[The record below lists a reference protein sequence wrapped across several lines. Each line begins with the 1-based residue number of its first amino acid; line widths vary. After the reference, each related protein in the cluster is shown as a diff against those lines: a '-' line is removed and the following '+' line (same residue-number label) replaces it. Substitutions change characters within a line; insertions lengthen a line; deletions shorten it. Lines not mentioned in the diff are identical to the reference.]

1 MLNDSCDT
9 GILNL
14 FLAVTGIL
22 AMFHKKIDVCYRF
35 LVYTLSS
42 EENSSYIFCIS
53 VEINMRSGWIK
64 VEWTRDMVL
73 RYTEQPMRKTTW
85 WVKAP
90 SSRPQRDSPSDLSFP
105 GYSYWSLCSS
115 FFIARLVSS
124 FFRHLLNFGTTFLG
138 NLGGPIPLSSIKPG
152 GKGFCWQSS

>member
-64 VEWTRDMVL
+64 VE
-73 RYTEQPMRKTTW
+73 
-85 WVKAP
+85 
-90 SSRPQRDSPSDLSFP
+90 
-105 GYSYWSLCSS
+105 
-115 FFIARLVSS
+115 
-124 FFRHLLNFGTTFLG
+124 
-138 NLGGPIPLSSIKPG
+138 
-152 GKGFCWQSS
+152 